1 MNTSEKIGQPV
12 DAGQETAPGITA
24 VFISINDVAKML
36 NCSTRHVRRLADW
49 GRIPK
54 PVKLG
59 AILRWVKADLERW
72 ATDGCPSSRK
82 AGAK

>member
-1 MNTSEKIGQPV
+1 MNISENIGKPV
-12 DAGQETAPGITA
+12 DAGQATAPAITA
-24 VFISINDVAKML
+24 VFISIDDVANML
-36 NCSTRHVRRLADW
+36 DCSTRHVRRLADW

-72 ATDGCPSSRK
+72 VTDGCPSSRK
-82 AGAK
+82 AGTK